1 MNDSCRIVSH
11 TICLSAIRGTWCRAE
26 VGLAYLLVHVQL
38 PEYLRC
44 VEKVLVLEDPAVS
57 VSTSAS
63 ALRRR
68 RKRTFSRC
76 MQAVG
81 GSGSEQPSSHLSG
94 IARSGKRV
102 RLPRGQCRYSDGYKD
117 R

>member
-1 MNDSCRIVSH
+1 MNDSCRIVSQ
-11 TICLSAIRGTWCRAE
+11 TICLSAIRGAWCRAE
-26 VGLAYLLVHVQL
+26 LGLAYLLVHVQL

-68 RKRTFSRC
+68 RNKLF
-76 MQAVG
+76 
-81 GSGSEQPSSHLSG
+81 
-94 IARSGKRV
+94 RV
-102 RLPRGQCRYSDGYKD
+102 VCKQWEVQDQSNPVAIYQE
-117 R
+117 